1 MFFQRSATG
10 VSVLTP
16 AKVNLYLELLG
27 KRDDGFHELETI
39 MASVDLYDSIQVIPD
54 SAGKITLD
62 CRWAKGEIQTAE
74 ALGMAD
80 LLLGD
85 LPNAH
90 DNLIWKAAERL
101 RSAYDVAQGAQI
113 VVEKKIPAAAG
124 FGGASSDAAATLFA
138 LNMAWELGLE
148 MEQLAEIAAEL
159 GSDVPFFLNTGTLG
173 SGVAI
178 CRGRGERIEELPPAK
193 LHLVLIRPA
202 GGLSTAAVYREA
214 TIPTQPHSIDPM
226 VSSLAEQDFRGI
238 AAAMHNRLAAPARKL
253 STEIDRLAIA
263 CDQLDVVAHQM
274 SGSGSGYFALCRDRN
289 HAHRVANQLKAQHL
303 GLVFPATTTGMIPL
317 RH

>member
-1 MFFQRSATG
+1 MFFQRSVTG

-16 AKVNLYLELLG
+16 AKVNLYLELLA
-27 KRDDGFHELETI
+27 KRNDGFHELETV
-39 MASVDLYDSIQVIPD
+39 MAAVDLYDSIQVTPVADGEI
-54 SAGKITLD
+54 SLR
-62 CRWAKGEIQTAE
+62 CRWANGQVQAAE

-80 LLLGD
+80 LLLED
-85 LPNAH
+85 LPSDQ
-90 DNLIWKAAERL
+90 DNLVWQAAERL
-101 RSAYDVAQGAQI
+101 RRTYDVAQGAHV

-148 MEQLAEIAAEL
+148 PEQLAAIAAEL

-173 SGVAI
+173 SGIAV
-178 CRGRGERIEELPPAK
+178 CRGRGERIEELPPTK

-202 GGLSTAAVYREA
+202 GGLSTADVYREA
-214 TIPTQPHSIDPM
+214 TIPAQPHSLDSM
-226 VSSLAEQDFRGI
+226 VSALAEHDLRGV
-238 AAAMHNRLAAPARKL
+238 AAALHNRLAVPARKL
-253 STEIDRLAIA
+253 SFEIDRLAIA

>member
-1 MFFQRSATG
+1 MFFQRSASG

-16 AKVNLYLELLG
+16 AKVNLYLELLA

-39 MASVDLYDSIQVIPD
+39 MASVDLYDCIQVTPIPE
-54 SAGKITLD
+54 SEISLE
-62 CRWAKGEIQTAE
+62 CRWAKGQVQTAE
-74 ALGMAD
+74 ALGMAE

-85 LPNAH
+85 LPSAQ
-90 DNLIWKAAERL
+90 DNLVWRAAERL
-101 RSAYDVAQGAQI
+101 RQAYDVAQGAHI
-113 VVEKKIPAAAG
+113 LVEKKIPAAAG

-148 MEQLAEIAAEL
+148 IEQLAKIAAEL

-173 SGVAI
+173 SGLAV

-202 GGLSTAAVYREA
+202 GGLSTADVYREA
-214 TIPTQPHSIDPM
+214 TIPTQPHALDRM
-226 VSSLAEQDFRGI
+226 VSSLAEHDLRGI

-253 STEIDRLAIA
+253 SSEIDRLAIA

-289 HAHRVANQLKAQHL
+289 HAHRVANHLKAQHL